1 MTQTARCVFPD
12 KFQME
17 KVSKLLFSK
26 RQISWKAEQDQAGL
40 KNKVTGSFLKIYI

>member
-1 MTQTARCVFPD
+1 MTQTARSVFPD

-26 RQISWKAEQDQAGL
+26 RQISWKAARDQTGL
-40 KNKVTGSFLKIYI
+40 KNKVTETFLKIYI